1 MNRIKRITMS
11 HLPLEQKPVSAYE
24 LFENVRS
31 DMLAF
36 GESIENKDF
45 VKALF
50 VLKDEQALVF
60 FDDKKDMPVVA
71 TQYGFRIYGTD

>member
-1 MNRIKRITMS
+1 MS
-11 HLPLEQKPVSAYE
+11 HLPLEQKPVSAHE

-36 GESIENKDF
+36 GEVINNQDF
-45 VKALF
+45 VKALS

-60 FDDKKDMPVVA
+60 FDDKEDVPVVA

>member
-24 LFENVRS
+24 LFENVRN

-45 VKALF
+45 VEALF

>member
-24 LFENVRS
+24 LFENVRN

-45 VKALF
+45 VEALF

-60 FDDKKDMPVVA
+60 FDDKEEMPVVA
-71 TQYGFRIYGTD
+71 TQYGFRIYGTE